1 MLWSQGRPRRP
12 HVALDLGRPFR
23 AVPRWARGAR
33 PLRGPLDKVV
43 LFAKA
48 VPEDNGQWQHFQS
61 LGPVLHSL
69 KGSSGG
75 TAQLPPLGPLYR
87 CQDTARTRSSTL
99 VFTKLGG
106 GDTHPLG
113 KGQVSGSFCGIP
125 VYSSEHGRLSD
136 LVNTSVPLQL

>member
-12 HVALDLGRPFR
+12 HIALELGRPFR

-33 PLRGPLDKVV
+33 PPRGPLDKVV

-75 TAQLPPLGPLYR
+75 HNTASTTGAFVQVPGHSQDQELHLGL
-87 CQDTARTRSSTL
+87 
-99 VFTKLGG
+99 
-106 GDTHPLG
+106 H
-113 KGQVSGSFCGIP
+113 
-125 VYSSEHGRLSD
+125 
-136 LVNTSVPLQL
+136 